1 MIEYLQWAIGTVLF
15 VGGFMLYA
23 YIDTTKTRFE
33 KYEQREFKLIDQ
45 NGELIAEN
53 KRLREALENRNA
65 PPK

>member
-1 MIEYLQWAIGTVLF
+1 
-15 VGGFMLYA
+15 MLYA